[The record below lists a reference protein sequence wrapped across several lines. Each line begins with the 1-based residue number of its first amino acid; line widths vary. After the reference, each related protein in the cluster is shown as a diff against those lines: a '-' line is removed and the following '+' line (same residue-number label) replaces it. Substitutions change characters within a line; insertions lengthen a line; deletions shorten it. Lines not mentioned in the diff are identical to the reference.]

1 MALGHSSRS
10 RATPVSGPEAVGALR
25 SEIKEEAA
33 SRRRG
38 TFAEQSANRLRVR
51 EVLERKEMQFRRAA

>member
-1 MALGHSSRS
+1 LAS
-10 RATPVSGPEAVGALR
+10 GALR

-38 TFAEQSANRLRVR
+38 TFAEQSA
-51 EVLERKEMQFRRAA
+51 